1 MQQHISPLQ
10 DIVRKIVRQVIDW
23 SEPRLKKI
31 TMSHDA
37 SNNPAYLVG
46 VDGAIHYCKSGSCAE
61 LGSGAGGLWEITA
74 VGGTDGI
81 AAIVNRPVILDTV
94 YLKDAGVNEDS
105 SLTVR
110 VVFGGG
116 GRGHPYETVEA

>member
-1 MQQHISPLQ
+1 MQEYISPLQ

-46 VDGAIHYCKSGSCAE
+46 VDGTIHYCKGGSCAE
-61 LGSGAGGLWEITA
+61 LGSGDGGLWGRETI
-74 VGGTDGI
+74 DGWYAI
-81 AAIVNRPVILDTV
+81 APIVNRPVILD
-94 YLKDAGVNEDS
+94 YIWLKDDGVNENS
-105 SLTVR
+105 STTVW
-110 VVFGGG
+110 VKYGGG
-116 GRGHPYETVEA
+116 GGPHEYVVEV